1 MEKLTQTLASKF
13 NSLQRRF
20 ESILENDF
28 EQNVEDSE
36 RKAVFEASRDPGLV
50 RGLSLGLPEDHI
62 DRAIVV
68 FSRLAMLFDAG
79 VLLENNDGQWRAQ
92 AAFHQGQTQLLKNA
106 NGKLSIQLPNM
117 TLLSVL
123 KTSSSQMLEKLQL
136 SHLDPENKTTCL
148 LVKVTPDFAFI
159 LFSSLADLWLKEH
172 IEHVRTELINGFAD

>member
-1 MEKLTQTLASKF
+1 MEKLTQSIASKF
-13 NSLQRRF
+13 NRLQRRF

-28 EQNVEDSE
+28 DQKVEESE
-36 RKAVFEASRDPGLV
+36 RRAAFEVSRDLSLV
-50 RGLSLGLPEDHI
+50 RGLSLGLPNDNI

-79 VLLENNDGQWRAQ
+79 ILLENNDGQWRAQ
-92 AAFHQGQTQLLKNA
+92 ASFQQGQTQLLKNA
-106 NGKLSIQLPNM
+106 NGKLWVQLPPM
-117 TLLSVL
+117 TMLSVL

-136 SHLDPENKTTCL
+136 SHLDPQNKTTCL

>member
-1 MEKLTQTLASKF
+1 MEKITQSLASKF
-13 NSLQRRF
+13 TRLQRRF

-28 EQNVEDSE
+28 EQKIEESE
-36 RKAVFEASRDPGLV
+36 RPAAFEVSRDLGLV
-50 RGLSLGLPEDHI
+50 RGLSLGLPDDHI

-68 FSRLAMLFDAG
+68 FSRLALLFDAG

-92 AAFHQGQTQLLKNA
+92 ALFNQGHTQLLKNS
-106 NGKLSIQLPNM
+106 NGKLWVRLPNM

-123 KTSSSQMLEKLQL
+123 KTSSTQMLEKLQL
-136 SHLDPENKTTCL
+136 ANLDPESKTTCL

-172 IEHVRTELINGFAD
+172 IENVRTELINGFAD